1 MFIVKKLV
9 NAFGLISAT
18 VAVNGSLLLGGN
30 SVSNA
35 VIASTVVIN
44 KGQQATVVKTKPV
57 THEVAICLFGVCVN
71 TPPVTNIFGDILK
84 KEVTHNLAK
93 VIGEQAPIISSAK
106 EVFPT
111 VKSLPGTS
119 FNPRGNIQQVAQ
131 QIKTSVDGSVMLQP
145 GDYNIPIDVF
155 CMKQFAS
162 SPNAHR
168 YLLARLKGKKA
179 DVITA
184 LNSRTTGSGI
194 PHSQLQVLSWNI
206 QAGMK
211 YEEMTT
217 ENRAIIDKLL
227 PEHKQKLSRSY
238 WEEILATWKQ
248 FTSTIPGIPSF
259 EESLDKLGDVGK
271 FVKTLRQVRSEL
283 IVHGNDYNSLVN
295 VLIPAGNSN
304 ARGGYKN
311 TPWSKIN
318 DHVYGRLVTEG
329 NARTPA
335 EIQMRV
341 LSVSNKNAVK
351 VDVTNL
357 VADPQNSGIQPLSI
371 SPKVAK
377 LICDKSKS
385 QVDEQKLTHAQK
397 KAIKIVDRFRCN
409 PNSSPWK
416 LDRQEV
422 ANRLEKLITEPHLVQ
437 QEGLNA
443 CGPAAFFYVWFKRAP
458 DAAIQFATTLYDD
471 GVSKIGNISIKPG
484 KHLLEYEGKR
494 KTVAADWMFLSALR
508 DSQNKVL
515 PFKDDSILGVGV
527 EGITAPS
534 EIKRWLEAT
543 GLYNNVV
550 DNTGFHS
557 NFKDSW
563 KTQNFEHARNLLTY
577 VSNRDVIV
585 LIHSRM
591 VADDKIPYPNHY
603 IVLTSKVEDV
613 KGIVSFNYWTWGEYN
628 KPRPFKIDKLKFL
641 KYYYGAVIAHPIK

>member
-9 NAFGLISAT
+9 NAFGLISVT
-18 VAVNGSLLLGGN
+18 VAVNGGLLLGSN
-30 SVSNA
+30 SATSA
-35 VIASTVVIN
+35 VIASTVVTK
-44 KGQQATVVKTKPV
+44 KGQQPTVVKSKPI
-57 THEVAICLFGVCVN
+57 TNEVAICLFGICVN
-71 TPPVTNIFGDILK
+71 TPPVTNIFGDIIK
-84 KEVTHNLAK
+84 KEVANNLAK
-93 VIGEQAPIISSAK
+93 AIGEQAPITSSASS
-106 EVFPT
+106 VFPT
-111 VKSLPGTS
+111 VNSLPGSS
-119 FNPRGNIQQVAQ
+119 FNPIGNIQQIAQ
-131 QIKTSVDGSVMLQP
+131 HINTSVDGSVMLQP

-162 SPNAHR
+162 SPNGHR

-217 ENRAIIDKLL
+217 ENQAIIDKLL

-238 WEEILATWKQ
+238 WEEILTTWNK
-248 FTSTIPGIPSF
+248 FSSTIPGIPSF
-259 EESLDKLGDVGK
+259 EESLDKLGDVGR

-283 IVHGNDYNSLVN
+283 IAHGNDYNSLASL
-295 VLIPAGNSN
+295 LIPAGNSN
-304 ARGGYKN
+304 ARGGYTN

-318 DHVYGRLVTEG
+318 EHVYGRLVTEG
-329 NARTPA
+329 NAHTPA

-341 LSVSNKNAVK
+341 LPVSSNKSAVK

-371 SPKVAK
+371 SPKVPK
-377 LICDKSKS
+377 LICDESES
-385 QVDEQKLTHAQK
+385 QVDEQKLTDKQK
-397 KAIKIVDRFRCN
+397 KAIKIVTQFRCN
-409 PNSSPWK
+409 SNPSPWK
-416 LDRQEV
+416 LNRQEV
-422 ANRLEKLITEPHLVQ
+422 ANRLEELIKNPDLVQ
-437 QEGLNA
+437 QKGLNA

-458 DAAIQFATTLYDD
+458 DAAVQFATTLYND
-471 GVSKIGNISIKPG
+471 GMSKIGNISIKPR
-484 KHLLEYEGKR
+484 KHLLEYEGER

-508 DSQNKVL
+508 DSENNHLK
-515 PFKDDSILGVGV
+515 FEEESNNRIAA
-527 EGITAPS
+527 ITTPS

-577 VSNRDVIV
+577 VSNRDVIM
-585 LIHSRM
+585 LIDSRM
-591 VADDKIPYPNHY
+591 LQDGLIPYPNHY

-613 KGIVSFNYWTWGEYN
+613 KGKVSFNYWTWGEYN
-628 KPRPFKIDKLKFL
+628 KPQPFKIDKLKFL
-641 KYYYGAVIAHPIK
+641 KNYYGAVIAHPIE